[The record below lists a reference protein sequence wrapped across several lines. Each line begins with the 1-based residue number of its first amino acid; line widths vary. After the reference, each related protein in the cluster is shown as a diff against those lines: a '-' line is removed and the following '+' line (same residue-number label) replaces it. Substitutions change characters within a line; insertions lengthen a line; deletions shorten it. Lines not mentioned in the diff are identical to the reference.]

1 MIASM
6 ALPNESVTLTVGQIA
21 ELNKKLAELRH
32 SVNNNLSLIIAA
44 AEIMRLQPES
54 AARMQERLAEKPH
67 KIAEIVAQ
75 FSRDLET
82 ALRITRP

>member
-1 MIASM
+1 MT
-6 ALPNESVTLTVGQIA
+6 LPSEPVTLTAAQIA
-21 ELNKKLAELRH
+21 GLNKKLADLRH
-32 SVNNNLSLIIAA
+32 EVNNNLSLIIAA
-44 AEIMRLQPES
+44 AEIMRLKPES
-54 AARMQERLAEKPH
+54 AARMQERLTEKPH